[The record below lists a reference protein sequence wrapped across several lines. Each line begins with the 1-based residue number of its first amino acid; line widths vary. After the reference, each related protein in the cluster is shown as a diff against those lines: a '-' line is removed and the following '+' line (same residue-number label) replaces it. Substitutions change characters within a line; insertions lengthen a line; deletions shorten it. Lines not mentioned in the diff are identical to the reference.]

1 MAKSSFYCQPLGPV
15 NSSVSHESSVLI
27 ELHGCSSTES
37 ATRHSMQLKY
47 PAFICLTCRKRKTGC
62 SGERPFCQT
71 CKQNNQRCQGYAAEA
86 ATLDPSTRS
95 NSVSGSDHNRT
106 KLEEDQH
113 ACPRGSP
120 ILVEPSA
127 AQTSVVSTPSRG
139 LASSSS
145 GRERVD
151 NKPSA
156 RSLDST
162 TLAPNTDERS
172 ANNSAR
178 LSLSTRNRMPYF
190 RYFGPTAIVPGFNQM
205 VVQVK
210 DHRHST
216 GGLSSSDGAAMSPP
230 ISVTTPRNVVA
241 PFSTT
246 PSQVVSDLRTPL
258 EIPFYDTSSMPPS
271 ELITH
276 LCTTFFV
283 HLGCSFPFLQR
294 DRFLRDLEEKQVDA
308 ILVDA
313 VCAMAA
319 RFSTHPL
326 LKIEP
331 SPQPGNA
338 MILKH
343 TTSPSDYGVSFAH
356 RAKSALMDSF
366 ACPSVAVTQAAL
378 LLAYNEFGESRDS
391 GLWMYLGIAIRLAQD
406 LGMHKL
412 EGLKFEGRSGPSP
425 KDVSTFAPAEGD
437 NIDDAPEDVPVNENN
452 EADEPHIIA
461 EQKAV
466 ERERVDTFFAL
477 FSLDRVV
484 SSGTGRPVTLRD
496 RDIELSFPSLDATDP
511 ATGWPMPFPA
521 LIRIIH
527 LYGRMSDLLNG
538 IEEVSHVT
546 ADTLQRLAN
555 LESQLTD
562 FYQGL
567 SPRLHFNAINFQHYV
582 KAGQG
587 TNFVLVHF
595 WFHSIIVL
603 LHQPTLLKTFEGKI
617 QQLFSNSQQL
627 SMSSAKTIADILAY
641 SQLIDAKTCLG
652 NPFTSQ
658 PMYIAA
664 CAFLK
669 ETAEHTASSNSQS
682 RASSPLKAQACEQ
695 GPPQST
701 SKDCDPD
708 RSTPRIA
715 VSASNMGAQRITPE
729 QKALAKHTLLA
740 TAANQ
745 HYQLCYKA
753 LQSLE
758 TYWAGTKYI
767 LTVLDQKAKGV
778 GHPLLYTREEMESAL
793 EIPRSKVAFTSPG
806 WRRKISWGTYLSGFG
821 STNVL
826 HGNGNPHLKTEGM
839 AHSPKIP
846 GSPMIDPS
854 NAIGWSLTGTMNS
867 PSTSL
872 AFLYPSL
879 NNGPGA
885 SSQVYQPPDLAAAT
899 ARIAAA
905 KASAG
910 PSQARHDTAT
920 FSQYASF
927 SDTRR
932 NNNAPTHSTLAS
944 YSPVNAD
951 SETTSDADLL
961 LGLSSSFISAAQR
974 SASMPYQSMQPQP
987 AGQNENMIEWAPSQ
1001 TEESSGY
1008 SYGDMMIESQD
1019 VDMSLFGS
1027 DMMPWL
1033 EYLPPDTFGYFD
1045 AGGNGNFAQQGVQ
1058 PSARPLG
1065 EDSSYQQ

>member
-1 MAKSSFYCQPLGPV
+1 
-15 NSSVSHESSVLI
+15 
-27 ELHGCSSTES
+27 
-37 ATRHSMQLKY
+37 
-47 PAFICLTCRKRKTGC
+47 
-62 SGERPFCQT
+62 
-71 CKQNNQRCQGYAAEA
+71 
-86 ATLDPSTRS
+86 
-95 NSVSGSDHNRT
+95 
-106 KLEEDQH
+106 
-113 ACPRGSP
+113 
-120 ILVEPSA
+120 
-127 AQTSVVSTPSRG
+127 
-139 LASSSS
+139 
-145 GRERVD
+145 
-151 NKPSA
+151 
-156 RSLDST
+156 
-162 TLAPNTDERS
+162 
-172 ANNSAR
+172 
-178 LSLSTRNRMPYF
+178 
-190 RYFGPTAIVPGFNQM
+190 
-205 VVQVK
+205 
-210 DHRHST
+210 
-216 GGLSSSDGAAMSPP
+216 
-230 ISVTTPRNVVA
+230 
-241 PFSTT
+241 
-246 PSQVVSDLRTPL
+246 
-258 EIPFYDTSSMPPS
+258 
-271 ELITH
+271 
-276 LCTTFFV
+276 
-283 HLGCSFPFLQR
+283 
-294 DRFLRDLEEKQVDA
+294 
-308 ILVDA
+308 
-313 VCAMAA
+313 MAA

-331 SPQPGNA
+331 SPQPGSG

-437 NIDDAPEDVPVNENN
+437 NMDDAPEDVPVNENN

-477 FSLDRVV
+477 FFLDRVV

-496 RDIELSFPSLDATDP
+496 RDIELSFPSLDETDP

-546 ADTLQRLAN
+546 ADTLKRLAN

-582 KAGQG
+582 KAAQG

-669 ETAEHTASSNSQS
+669 ETAEHSASSNSQS
-682 RASSPLKAQACEQ
+682 RASSPLKAQAPEQ

-708 RSTPRIA
+708 RSTPKIA
-715 VSASNMGAQRITPE
+715 VSASN
-729 QKALAKHTLLA
+729 
-740 TAANQ
+740 
-745 HYQLCYKA
+745 
-753 LQSLE
+753 SLE

-806 WRRKISWGTYLSGFG
+806 WRRKTSWGTYLSGFG
-821 STNVL
+821 TANVL
-826 HGNGNPHLKTEGM
+826 HGNGNYHLKTERM
-839 AHSPKIP
+839 AHSPKMP

-905 KASAG
+905 KASAE

-920 FSQYASF
+920 FSQYASL

-932 NNNAPTHSTLAS
+932 NTNAPTHSTLAS
-944 YSPVNAD
+944 YSPINAD
-951 SETTSDADLL
+951 SEATSDADLL
-961 LGLSSSFISAAQR
+961 LGLNSSFISAAQR
-974 SASMPYQSMQPQP
+974 SASMPYQSTQPQP

-1001 TEESSGY
+1001 TGESSGY

-1045 AGGNGNFAQQGVQ
+1045 AGGNGNLAQQGVQ
-1058 PSARPLG
+1058 PSTRPLG